1 MKAAEEDT
9 DAVIPVGTDG
19 KIHGLGGLYRKR
31 AALTIENSLKN
42 GERRV
47 QKILK
52 TMKWNMSQQDSFQA
66 EKKNLA
72 TNNNNIVETS
82 KVCPV
87 IREIIACPPAKIEGS
102 V

>member
-1 MKAAEEDT
+1 MIGARTIAVKNPAMEIVISSLSNKKEFHLPESPVFLDRPKVCTENQQWKEDST
-9 DAVIPVGTDG
+9 RSPEP
-19 KIHGLGGLYRKR
+19 K
-31 AALTIENSLKN
+31 
-42 GERRV
+42 
-47 QKILK
+47 QK
-52 TMKWNMSQQDSFQA
+52 A